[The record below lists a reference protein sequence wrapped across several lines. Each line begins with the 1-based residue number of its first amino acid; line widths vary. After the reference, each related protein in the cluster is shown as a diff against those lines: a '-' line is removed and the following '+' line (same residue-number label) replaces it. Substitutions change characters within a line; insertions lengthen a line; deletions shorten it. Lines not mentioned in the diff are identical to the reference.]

1 MKIVIPVSQSDA
13 SRLPLLVDVLLH
25 HGNLGNHSICL
36 YPTAAVATAAE
47 EAAARL
53 RTVCYDV
60 TVHTLANFEG
70 GWPKA
75 PNAHWASVATH
86 LYHSLNQ
93 HPWLWLEVDAVPMDA
108 NWANKLQ
115 QEYNACGKPLLGP
128 VRQTVYRRENGEVYH
143 IEGDNMMLGVAVYP
157 NWLLNVQE
165 LKPLMRDFIKLP
177 DQSPDQPFDVYLRW
191 VFSRLGWAHT
201 DSVKHCWKSTAYT
214 SCSPAI
220 GGWKADSAVNSETDL
235 LFFTNS
241 DGFADFVN
249 AKPMPLIIHGCK
261 DDSLYNLILN
271 PAKTPIAEAAIAPQ
285 VLAEDAPIAPITLT
299 GFEPIVTIAP
309 QQQLA
314 ERIIEVTKDVW
325 TGDLVTITK
334 TSLEASYGPPAST
347 QMTQVNQASTAAQQ
361 QPLSRWLLGPVTPE
375 EEAAWPCTKQ
385 QFEEWLG
392 THSKAVRLRA
402 MLEQLGFDKMDT
414 ARRAI
419 GHWGYE
425 APVPATFIRR
435 KK

>member
-1 MKIVIPVSQSDA
+1 MKIALPVSQSDA

-25 HGNLGNHSICL
+25 HGNLGNHNITL

-201 DSVKHCWKSTAYT
+201 DTIRHCWRSTQFSRDWDTLNYIEYDIPRQMT
-214 SCSPAI
+214 VSSP
-220 GGWKADSAVNSETDL
+220 L
-235 LFFTNS
+235 L
-241 DGFADFVN
+241 V
-249 AKPMPLIIHGCK
+249 LHGCK

-271 PAKTPIAEAAIAPQ
+271 PAKTTIAEAAIAPQ
-285 VLAEDAPIAPITLT
+285 VLAEDEPIAPI
-299 GFEPIVTIAP
+299 VP
-309 QQQLA
+309 QQELA
-314 ERIIEVTKDVW
+314 ESIIEAAEAPFSYKGTVQE
-325 TGDLVTITK
+325 TIV
-334 TSLEASYGPPAST
+334 SPVP
-347 QMTQVNQASTAAQQ
+347 VV
-361 QPLSRWLLGPVTPE
+361 PLSRFLLGPVTPE

-385 QFEEWLG
+385 RFEEWLG

>member
-1 MKIVIPVSQSDA
+1 MKITIPVSQSDA

-25 HGNLGNHSICL
+25 HGNLGNHNITL
-36 YPTAAVATAAE
+36 YPTAAVATVAE

-86 LYHSLNQ
+86 LHHSLNQ

-143 IEGDNMMLGVAVYP
+143 VEGDNMMLGVAVYP

-201 DSVKHCWKSTAYT
+201 DSILHNWRSAGY
-214 SCSPAI
+214 ANLE
-220 GGWKADSAVNSETDL
+220 ADLIWT
-235 LFFTNS
+235 TS
-241 DGFADFVN
+241 DGGGGSLDN
-249 AKPMPLIIHGCK
+249 GQKPLIIHGCK

-271 PAKTPIAEAAIAPQ
+271 PAKTAIAPP
-285 VLAEDAPIAPITLT
+285 VLAEDATIAPI
-299 GFEPIVTIAP
+299 VP

-314 ERIIEVTKDVW
+314 ESIIEALDTAV
-325 TGDLVTITK
+325 
-334 TSLEASYGPPAST
+334 EPQPA
-347 QMTQVNQASTAAQQ
+347 
-361 QPLSRWLLGPVTPE
+361 QPLPAAPTPLLSRFLLGPVTPE

-385 QFEEWLG
+385 RFEEWLG

>member
-1 MKIVIPVSQSDA
+1 MKITIPVSQSDA

-25 HGNLGNHSICL
+25 HGNLGNHNITL

-86 LYHSLNQ
+86 LHHSLNQ

-108 NWANKLQ
+108 QWANKLQ

-128 VRQTVYRRENGEVYH
+128 VRQTVYRRESGEVYH

-165 LKPLMRDFIKLP
+165 LKPLMRDFMKLP

-201 DSVKHCWKSTAYT
+201 DTIRHCWRSTQFSRDWDTLNYIEYDIPRQMT
-214 SCSPAI
+214 VSSP
-220 GGWKADSAVNSETDL
+220 L
-235 LFFTNS
+235 L
-241 DGFADFVN
+241 V
-249 AKPMPLIIHGCK
+249 LHGCK

-271 PAKTPIAEAAIAPQ
+271 PAKTPIAPP
-285 VLAEDAPIAPITLT
+285 VLAEDAPIASIVLT
-299 GFEPIVTIAP
+299 EFEPIVTIAP
-309 QQQLA
+309 QQELA
-314 ERIIEVTKDVW
+314 ESIIEALDTAVEAQPAQ
-325 TGDLVTITK
+325 
-334 TSLEASYGPPAST
+334 SLPA
-347 QMTQVNQASTAAQQ
+347 APQ
-361 QPLSRWLLGPVTPE
+361 QPLSRFLLGPVTPE

-385 QFEEWLG
+385 RFEGWLG

-402 MLEQLGFDKMDT
+402 MLEQLGFDKLDT

>member
-1 MKIVIPVSQSDA
+1 MKIALPVSQSDA

-25 HGNLGNHSICL
+25 HGNLGNHNITL

-86 LYHSLNQ
+86 LHHSLNQ

-108 NWANKLQ
+108 QWANKLQ

-128 VRQTVYRRENGEVYH
+128 VRQTVYRRESGEVYH

-165 LKPLMRDFIKLP
+165 LAPLMRDFIKLP

-201 DSVKHCWKSTAYT
+201 N
-214 SCSPAI
+214 AI
-220 GGWKADSAVNSETDL
+220 GHEWRTTDYSMTISGL
-235 LFFTNS
+235 KCSNKDELEHLV
-241 DGFADFVN
+241 DVEG
-249 AKPMPLIIHGCK
+249 KLIIHGCK

-271 PAKTPIAEAAIAPQ
+271 PAKTPIAEAAIAPP
-285 VLAEDAPIAPITLT
+285 VLAEDAPIAPI
-299 GFEPIVTIAP
+299 VP
-309 QQQLA
+309 QQKLA
-314 ERIIEVTKDVW
+314 ESIVEAAEAPFSYKGTVQE
-325 TGDLVTITK
+325 TIV
-334 TSLEASYGPPAST
+334 SPVP
-347 QMTQVNQASTAAQQ
+347 VV
-361 QPLSRWLLGPVTPE
+361 PLSRFLLGPVTPE

-385 QFEEWLG
+385 RFEEWLG

>member
-1 MKIVIPVSQSDA
+1 MKIALPVSQSDA
-13 SRLPLLVDVLLH
+13 SQLPLLVDVLLH
-25 HGNLGNHSICL
+25 HGNLGNHNITL

-201 DSVKHCWKSTAYT
+201 DSVKHCWRSTGYQHDGDDLT
-214 SCSPAI
+214 SLD
-220 GGWKADSAVNSETDL
+220 DSGVRHYCAGE
-235 LFFTNS
+235 
-241 DGFADFVN
+241 
-249 AKPMPLIIHGCK
+249 PLIIHGCK

-271 PAKTPIAEAAIAPQ
+271 PAKTAIAETAIAEAAIAPQ
-285 VLAEDAPIAPITLT
+285 VLAEDEPIAPI
-299 GFEPIVTIAP
+299 VP

-314 ERIIEVTKDVW
+314 ESIIEALDTTV
-325 TGDLVTITK
+325 
-334 TSLEASYGPPAST
+334 EAQPAPPLPVAP
-347 QMTQVNQASTAAQQ
+347 Q
-361 QPLSRWLLGPVTPE
+361 QPLSRFLLGPVTPE
-375 EEAAWPCTKQ
+375 EEATWPCTKQ
-385 QFEEWLG
+385 RFEEWLG

-435 KK
+435 KNDQTQQPQRA

>member
-1 MKIVIPVSQSDA
+1 MKIALPVSQSDA

-25 HGNLGNHSICL
+25 HGNLGNHNITL

-86 LYHSLNQ
+86 LHHSLNQ

-108 NWANKLQ
+108 QWANKLQ

-128 VRQTVYRRENGEVYH
+128 VRQTVYRREDGEVYH

-201 DSVKHCWKSTAYT
+201 N
-214 SCSPAI
+214 AI
-220 GGWKADSAVNSETDL
+220 GHEWRTTDYSMTISGLKCSNKDELEHLVNVE
-235 LFFTNS
+235 
-241 DGFADFVN
+241 G
-249 AKPMPLIIHGCK
+249 KLIIHGCK

-271 PAKTPIAEAAIAPQ
+271 PAKTTIAETAIAPP
-285 VLAEDAPIAPITLT
+285 VLAEDAPIV
-299 GFEPIVTIAP
+299 PIVP

-314 ERIIEVTKDVW
+314 ESIVEA
-325 TGDLVTITK
+325 
-334 TSLEASYGPPAST
+334 LETTTETQPA
-347 QMTQVNQASTAAQQ
+347 QPLPAAPQ
-361 QPLSRWLLGPVTPE
+361 QPLSRFLLGPVTPE

-385 QFEEWLG
+385 RFEEWLG

>member
-1 MKIVIPVSQSDA
+1 MRITIPVSQSDA

-165 LKPLMRDFIKLP
+165 LKPLMRDFMKLP

-201 DSVKHCWKSTAYT
+201 D
-214 SCSPAI
+214 AI
-220 GGWKADSAVNSETDL
+220 GHEWKTTDYSMTISGL
-235 LFFTNS
+235 KCSNKDELEHLVDIEN
-241 DGFADFVN
+241 
-249 AKPMPLIIHGCK
+249 KLIIHGCK

-271 PAKTPIAEAAIAPQ
+271 PAKTAIAKAAIAPP
-285 VLAEDAPIAPITLT
+285 VLAEDALIAP
-299 GFEPIVTIAP
+299 IAP

-314 ERIIEVTKDVW
+314 ESIIET
-325 TGDLVTITK
+325 
-334 TSLEASYGPPAST
+334 LEAAVETQPPP
-347 QMTQVNQASTAAQQ
+347 TAPQ
-361 QPLSRWLLGPVTPE
+361 QPISRWLLGPVTPE

>member
-25 HGNLGNHSICL
+25 HGNLGNHNITL

-75 PNAHWASVATH
+75 PNAHWASVAMH

-128 VRQTVYRRENGEVYH
+128 VRQTVYRRDNGEVYH

-201 DSVKHCWKSTAYT
+201 D
-214 SCSPAI
+214 AI
-220 GGWKADSAVNSETDL
+220 GHEWKTTDYSMTISGL
-235 LFFTNS
+235 KCSNKDELEHLV
-241 DGFADFVN
+241 DIEG
-249 AKPMPLIIHGCK
+249 KLIIHGCK

-271 PAKTPIAEAAIAPQ
+271 PAKTPIAEAAIAPP
-285 VLAEDAPIAPITLT
+285 VLAEDEPIAPI
-299 GFEPIVTIAP
+299 VP
-309 QQQLA
+309 QQEFA
-314 ERIIEVTKDVW
+314 ESIIEVTKDVW

-334 TSLEASYGPPAST
+334 TSLEAPYGPPAFT
-347 QMTQVNQASTAAQQ
+347 QMTQVNQASTAAPQ
-361 QPLSRWLLGPVTPE
+361 QPLSRFLLGPVTPE

-385 QFEEWLG
+385 RFEEWLG

>member
-157 NWLLNVQE
+157 NWLLNAQE
-165 LKPLMRDFIKLP
+165 LKPLMRDFMKLP

-201 DSVKHCWKSTAYT
+201 DAIQHCWRSTAYRREVYDLT
-214 SCSPAI
+214 YLDDKEAKNLCS
-220 GGWKADSAVNSETDL
+220 GE
-235 LFFTNS
+235 
-241 DGFADFVN
+241 
-249 AKPMPLIIHGCK
+249 PLIIHGCK

-271 PAKTPIAEAAIAPQ
+271 PAKTTIAEAAIAPP

-314 ERIIEVTKDVW
+314 ESIIEVTKDVW

-347 QMTQVNQASTAAQQ
+347 QMTQVNQVSTAAPQ

-392 THSKAVRLRA
+392 THSKAVRLRT

>member
-1 MKIVIPVSQSDA
+1 MKITIPVSQSDA

-25 HGNLGNHSICL
+25 HGNLGNHNVTL

-86 LYHSLNQ
+86 LHHSLNQ

-108 NWANKLQ
+108 QWANKLQ

-128 VRQTVYRRENGEVYH
+128 VRQTVYRREDGEVYH

-165 LKPLMRDFIKLP
+165 LAPLMRDFIKLP

-201 DSVKHCWKSTAYT
+201 DSVKHRWRSTGYQHDSDDLT
-214 SCSPAI
+214 SLD
-220 GGWKADSAVNSETDL
+220 DSGVRHYCA
-235 LFFTNS
+235 
-241 DGFADFVN
+241 G
-249 AKPMPLIIHGCK
+249 KPLIIHGCK

-271 PAKTPIAEAAIAPQ
+271 PAKTTIAPP
-285 VLAEDAPIAPITLT
+285 VLAEDAPIASIVLT

-314 ERIIEVTKDVW
+314 ESIIDA
-325 TGDLVTITK
+325 
-334 TSLEASYGPPAST
+334 LE
-347 QMTQVNQASTAAQQ
+347 TAAEAQPLPAAPQ
-361 QPLSRWLLGPVTPE
+361 QPLSRFLLGPVTPE

-385 QFEEWLG
+385 RFEEWLG

-402 MLEQLGFDKMDT
+402 MLEHLGFDKMDT

>member
-157 NWLLNVQE
+157 NWLLNAQE
-165 LKPLMRDFIKLP
+165 LKPLMRDFMKLP

-201 DSVKHCWKSTAYT
+201 DAIQHCWRSTAYRREVYDLT
-214 SCSPAI
+214 YLDDKEAKNLCS
-220 GGWKADSAVNSETDL
+220 GE
-235 LFFTNS
+235 
-241 DGFADFVN
+241 
-249 AKPMPLIIHGCK
+249 PLIIHGCK

-271 PAKTPIAEAAIAPQ
+271 PAKTTIAEAAIAPP

-314 ERIIEVTKDVW
+314 ESIIEVTKDVW

-347 QMTQVNQASTAAQQ
+347 QMTQVNQVSTAAPQ

>member
-1 MKIVIPVSQSDA
+1 MKITIPVSQSDA

-25 HGNLGNHSICL
+25 HGNLGNHNITL

-86 LYHSLNQ
+86 LHHSLNQ

-157 NWLLNVQE
+157 NWLLNFQE
-165 LKPLMRDFIKLP
+165 LAPLMRDFIKLP
-177 DQSPDQPFDVYLRW
+177 EQSPDQPFDVYLRW

-201 DSVKHCWKSTAYT
+201 DAIQHCWRSTVYRREVYDLTYLDDKDAKSL
-214 SCSPAI
+214 CS
-220 GGWKADSAVNSETDL
+220 GE
-235 LFFTNS
+235 
-241 DGFADFVN
+241 
-249 AKPMPLIIHGCK
+249 PLIIHGCK

-271 PAKTPIAEAAIAPQ
+271 PAKTPIAPP
-285 VLAEDAPIAPITLT
+285 VLAEDAPIV
-299 GFEPIVTIAP
+299 PIVP

-314 ERIIEVTKDVW
+314 EKIIEAADAAVETQ
-325 TGDLVTITK
+325 
-334 TSLEASYGPPAST
+334 PA
-347 QMTQVNQASTAAQQ
+347 QPLPAVPQ
-361 QPLSRWLLGPVTPE
+361 QPLSRFLLGPVTPE

-385 QFEEWLG
+385 RFEEWLG

>member
-1 MKIVIPVSQSDA
+1 MRITIPVSQSDA

-271 PAKTPIAEAAIAPQ
+271 PAKTPIAEAAIAPP
-285 VLAEDAPIAPITLT
+285 VLAEDAPIV
-299 GFEPIVTIAP
+299 PIVP
-309 QQQLA
+309 QQELA
-314 ERIIEVTKDVW
+314 ENIIEA
-325 TGDLVTITK
+325 
-334 TSLEASYGPPAST
+334 LETAVEPQPA
-347 QMTQVNQASTAAQQ
+347 QPLPAAPQ

-385 QFEEWLG
+385 RFEEWLG

-435 KK
+435 KKR